1 MKSKAN
7 KQWTT
12 RDINTL
18 LRMSSAGESNI
29 DIATALGRTE
39 KGVVMQMYN
48 MRRALK
54 MSKGGNPRQTDLSIN
69 KPKPVVKP
77 KPVREVPNK
86 PTVKPKQLMKRQGWW
101 SRLRHGDKS
110 LEARVVDLEAEVR
123 GIHIALNKLLSEL
136 GEDRC

>member
-101 SRLRHGDKS
+101 SRLRHGDQALW
-110 LEARVVDLEAEVR
+110 LEVERLRCELMYFMR
-123 GIHIALNKLLSEL
+123 HTLSCYLN
-136 GEDRC
+136 